1 MLRKNLNLFL
11 RCSVMT
17 MTALFIFA
25 ACTEEIDK
33 SARYTFTEETV
44 LSYLEKQ
51 ERFSDYVRM
60 LGEVTISKQSES
72 TVEQLLSARGHFTVF
87 PPSNEAIQVYLDS
100 LQRKGIITTA
110 SWDGFRDQKSKD
122 SIQKVIVYNSIIDG
136 GDDRYFETANF
147 PINDNDEF
155 PIANMNDRKL
165 SITRSKINP
174 DSIFINGVYPLSM
187 ECRDVEAIN
196 GRIHEVT
203 EVIAPSNDTMADILK
218 LWAEEGHQCF
228 TVAAKIILACGL
240 EDTLHAVRDET
251 WEYLYQTGQVTDIK
265 DLESEGA
272 GTGKIPEHRKFGF
285 TIFAE
290 TDAFWS
296 QTLNKPVSEITVE
309 DVKNYIVGLN
319 LIDGT
324 DDENYEDVNNILNQ
338 FVTYHMLPERL
349 TRDKLVIHYNEL
361 GYNYQSSKSYTV
373 ATEEF
378 YTTMGKRRLIKLYES
393 LESKGI
399 YINRFPIL
407 RNGRGE
413 FAPEKQNINDYHE
426 TTPSTFQPL
435 RGAHTTEDEN
445 VGIPVGAND
454 SINVTENVLNA
465 IVYPINQLL
474 IYTDNVATQLKNQ
487 RIRMDLASCLPE
499 MMNNDHRGRRTA
511 YPTGHARN
519 RGFPTNYQYFEN
531 IDIKEGTRF
540 FYLNGLA
547 CNWLNWQGDEFNIV
561 GIYEFTIKLPPVP
574 KEGHYELRLSVQS
587 NSSVRGM
594 CQVYWGDNKDYLP
607 AAGIPLDMR
616 LAGTSRHLSSGNIA
630 DNTVGWVADTG
641 DPAVDDETDKKMR
654 NNGFMKGPQHY
665 SATPGSSTAMRTN
678 EMKLRRI
685 MVSEDMYPEKTYYLK
700 FKSVLDSDTKQFY
713 IDYIEYCAKEVY
725 DNPEEGEDIW

>member
-1 MLRKNLNLFL
+1 
-11 RCSVMT
+11 
-17 MTALFIFA
+17 MTALFTFA
-25 ACTEEIDK
+25 ACTEEIDM

-44 LSYLEKQ
+44 LSFLEKQ

-87 PPSNEAIQVYLDS
+87 PPSNEAIQEYLDS
-100 LQRKGIITTA
+100 LQQKGIITTA
-110 SWDGFRDQKSKD
+110 SWDGFPNEKTKD

-147 PINDNDEF
+147 PTNDNDEF
-155 PIANMNDRKL
+155 PLPNMNDRKL
-165 SITRSKINP
+165 SVIRDSNNP
-174 DSIFINGVYPLSM
+174 DSILINGEYPLSM
-187 ECRDVEAIN
+187 KCRDIEAIN
-196 GRIHEVT
+196 GRVHEVT
-203 EVIAPSNDTMADILK
+203 KVIAPSNDTMADILK

-228 TVAAKIILACGL
+228 TVAAKLILACGL
-240 EDTLHAVRDET
+240 EDTLRAVRDET
-251 WEYLYQTGQVTDIK
+251 WEYLYQTGQITDIK

-290 TDAFWS
+290 TDAFWAK
-296 QTLNKPVSEITVE
+296 TLNKPVSEITVE
-309 DVKNYIVGLN
+309 DVKDYIVGLN
-319 LIDGT
+319 LIKGT
-324 DDENYEDVNNILNQ
+324 DNENYADEKNILNQ

-361 GYNYQSSKSYTV
+361 GYNYANKSMPYTV

-393 LESKGI
+393 LESGEESKKTKEGTGI

-413 FAPEKQNINDYHE
+413 YAPEKLNINDYHE
-426 TTPSTFQPL
+426 SGNFCDLKGKSTSDNAETDFY
-435 RGAHTTEDEN
+435 EN
-445 VGIPVGAND
+445 KGIAVLGND
-454 SINVTENVLNA
+454 STAATENVLNA
-465 IVYPINQLL
+465 IVYPINHLL
-474 IYTDNVATQLKNQ
+474 IYTENVATQLKNQ
-487 RIRMDLASCLPE
+487 RIRMDLASCMPE

-511 YPTGHARN
+511 YTTGHARN

-574 KEGHYELRLSVQS
+574 KAGHYELRLAIQS
-587 NSSVRGM
+587 NSNVRGM
-594 CQVYWGDNKDYLP
+594 CQVYWGENKDYLP

-616 LAGTSRHLSSGNIA
+616 LAGTYRNIGGTIIN

-665 SATPGSSTAMRTN
+665 SASPGSSTAMRTD
-678 EMKLRRI
+678 EKKLRRI
-685 MVSEDMYPEKTYYLK
+685 MVSEDMDPDKTYYIK

-725 DNPEEGEDIW
+725 DNPESGEDIW